1 MASDGQL
8 KRLAPVATA
17 ASAAAT
23 RAGALYATSKTY
35 VPARLQATVEQA
47 EGKAASLASPYVA
60 LISDKAVIAL
70 KTVDA
75 KVDGAILSAWQS
87 YTANAAHLT
96 AVVEAQRAARGADL
110 EAFNAARA
118 AYLKK
123 VEESV
128 AFVKEQGLQ
137 GTAKVAAEA
146 LASKVEE
153 AKKVPEVLLHEISAA
168 WGKLSAMPA
177 VERLVASS
185 KVQVDAAYGK
195 YKAAHDALVAD
206 PRYGAA
212 VAKGGELLASL
223 QATAAYKAAWTRL
236 TPLLGLPAAQS
247 AAKIAAPY
255 VTAVAGHL
263 APVAA

>member
-1 MASDGQL
+1 ML
-8 KRLAPVATA
+8 ECVFH
-17 ASAAAT
+17 SA
-23 RAGALYATSKTY
+23 GFCCLPP
-35 VPARLQATVEQA
+35 PAC
-47 EGKAASLASPYVA
+47 
-60 LISDKAVIAL
+60 
-70 KTVDA
+70 
-75 KVDGAILSAWQS
+75 
-87 YTANAAHLT
+87 
-96 AVVEAQRAARGADL
+96 
-110 EAFNAARA
+110 
-118 AYLKK
+118 
-123 VEESV
+123 
-128 AFVKEQGLQ
+128 
-137 GTAKVAAEA
+137 
-146 LASKVEE
+146 
-153 AKKVPEVLLHEISAA
+153 SAA

-195 YKAAHDALVAD
+195 YKAAHDALVVSTPGALRQPHGCATMARHQWLLSAPGFLRNPACPRSGAWLPLLHLVLPPPRPAAQAD